1 MRFFALLLFLA
12 LPMTSGFAY
21 GQQPTQPATA
31 PAPPGETKSESG
43 PHFDRARE
51 LYKLGPAKAP
61 EILAELDLELRDH
74 PENVQAFLLKAI
86 TQMGIGQLDA
96 ALATLD
102 QLSQVA
108 SKNKTIHP
116 SAVLIRA
123 RCLFHKGEYESAKRE
138 LELFGPFFQDDVGL
152 KSQYDS
158 LMAEIVAKTQKP
170 KDD

>member
-1 MRFFALLLFLA
+1 MRFLLILLFLA
-12 LPMTSGFAY
+12 LTMTSGLAH
-21 GQQPTQPATA
+21 GQQPNQPATA
-31 PAPPGETKSESG
+31 SPQSGETRSESG
-43 PHFDRARE
+43 PHFDLARE

-108 SKNKTIHP
+108 SKNKTIYP

-138 LELFGPFFQDDVGL
+138 LEPYGAFFQDDAGL
-152 KSQYDS
+152 KVQYDS